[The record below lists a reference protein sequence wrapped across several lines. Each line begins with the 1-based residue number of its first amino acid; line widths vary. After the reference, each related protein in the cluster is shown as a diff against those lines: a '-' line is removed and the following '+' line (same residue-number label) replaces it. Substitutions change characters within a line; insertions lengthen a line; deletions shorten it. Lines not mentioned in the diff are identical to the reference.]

1 MTPAPSHSTPPPSYG
16 LNDDQREILEQV
28 DRFARNELHSL
39 QQRMDD
45 EEWWP
50 PETFPRFAENGY
62 LGAMAPTELGG
73 AGLDFFSSGL
83 VVQAVARWNPAIALS
98 VLVHENLCMNNILAN
113 GDEDLLRRFIPGMC
127 DGKLVGALGLTEPGA
142 GSDALG
148 GMRTSAR
155 RDGEDYILNGN
166 KMFITNG
173 PIADVVLIYAKTNPE
188 AGPHGISAFV
198 LETGTPGFSV
208 AQKLVK
214 MGLRGSQTAE
224 LVLEDCRVPAKNLI
238 GEENRGVAVVM
249 SGLDLE
255 RIGLAFLILGMGE
268 RALELTIEYARSRRQ
283 FGQAIGE
290 FQLVRGM
297 VADMYT
303 ALESLRSF
311 IYAVAAEVNGLAH
324 GESHRRV
331 AMRAAAVI
339 LQAGRT
345 FTMIADRALQVH
357 GGAGYI
363 WDTEINRLYRA
374 GKLWE
379 IGAGTTE
386 IRQLIVA
393 QELLGRSDV

>member
-1 MTPAPSHSTPPPSYG
+1 
-16 LNDDQREILEQV
+16 
-28 DRFARNELHSL
+28 
-39 QQRMDD
+39 MDD

-50 PETFPRFAENGY
+50 PQTFGLFAENGY
-62 LGAMAPTELGG
+62 LGVMAPSELGG
-73 AGLDFFSSGL
+73 AGLDFFASGL

-98 VLVHENLCMNNILAN
+98 LLVHENLCLNNILAN
-113 GDEDLLRRFIPGMC
+113 GSAELVRRFVPGMC
-127 DGKLVGALGLTEPGA
+127 EGRLIGALGLTEPGA

-155 RDGEDYILNGN
+155 REGDVYVLNGT
-166 KMFITNG
+166 KLFITNG
-173 PIADVVLIYAKTNPE
+173 PIADVVLVYAKTDPS
-188 AGPHGISAFV
+188 AGAHGISAFV
-198 LETGTPGFSV
+198 VEADTPGFAV

-214 MGLRGSQTAE
+214 MGVRGSQTAE
-224 LVLEDCRVPAKNLI
+224 LVFDDCRVPADNLV
-238 GEENRGVAVVM
+238 GQENRGVAVVM

-268 RALELTIEYARSRRQ
+268 RALQLTVEYARSRQQ
-283 FGQAIGE
+283 FGRPIAE

-311 IYAVAAEVNGLAH
+311 IYAVGTEVNGIAH
-324 GESHRRV
+324 GDRYGHV

-345 FTMIADRALQVH
+345 FTQIADRALQIH

-363 WDTEINRLYRA
+363 WETEINRLYRA

-393 QELLGRSDV
+393 DGVLGS

>member
-1 MTPAPSHSTPPPSYG
+1 MTAPATDTAATSFG
-16 LNDDQREILEQV
+16 LTDDQREILEQV
-28 DRFARNELHSL
+28 DRFARTELHAL

-50 PETFPRFAENGY
+50 PDTFGQFGENGY
-62 LGAMAPTELGG
+62 LGVMAPTELGG
-73 AGLDFFSSGL
+73 AGLDFFTSGL
-83 VVQAVARWNPAIALS
+83 VVQAVARWNPAIALG

-113 GDEDLLRRFIPGMC
+113 GSAELLERYIPGMC
-127 DGKLVGALGLTEPGA
+127 EGRLVGALGLTEPGA

-148 GMRTSAR
+148 GMRTTAR
-155 RDGEDYILNGN
+155 REGDEYILNGT
-166 KMFITNG
+166 KLFITNG
-173 PIADVVLIYAKTNPE
+173 PIADLVLVYAKTDPA
-188 AGPHGISAFV
+188 AGAHGISAFV
-198 LETGTPGFSV
+198 VQTDAPGFSV

-224 LVLEDCRVPAKNLI
+224 LVFDDCRVPAANLV

-255 RIGLAFLILGMGE
+255 RIGLAFLIVGMAE
-268 RALELTIEYARSRRQ
+268 RALELTVEYACSRRQ
-283 FGQAIGE
+283 FGKAIGE
-290 FQLVRGM
+290 FQLVQAM

-311 IYAVAAEVNGLAH
+311 VYVVGAEVNALPH
-324 GESHRRV
+324 GAARRRV
-331 AMRAAAVI
+331 AMRAAAVV

-345 FTMIADRALQVH
+345 FTAIADKALQVH

-363 WDTEINRLYRA
+363 WETEINRLYRA

-393 QELLGRSDV
+393 EELLGR